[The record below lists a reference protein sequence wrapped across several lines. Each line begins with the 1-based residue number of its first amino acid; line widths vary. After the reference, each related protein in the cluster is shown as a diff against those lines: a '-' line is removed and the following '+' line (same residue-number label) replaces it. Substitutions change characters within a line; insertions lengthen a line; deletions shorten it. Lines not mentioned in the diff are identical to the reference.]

1 MSNEIRELQPQP
13 LWNHFADLSA
23 VPRGSRKEERASRFA
38 ADFGRS
44 LGLETTVDHLGN
56 VLIRKPA
63 SPGHEH
69 RPPVVLQGHLD
80 MVHQKNSATH
90 FDFDTEGIRARV
102 EGEWVKA
109 EGTTLGADNGI
120 GVAAAMAVLSS
131 KDLVHPPLEVLLT
144 VDEEMGMT
152 GANGLEPGTLESKRL
167 LNLDSEDETE
177 LTIGCAG
184 GLDIL
189 VRGAVATEPV
199 PAGHE
204 FLEVSLRG
212 LAGGHSGMD
221 IHRGRGNANKLM
233 NRFLFAAAGELGARI
248 CWIDGGGLRNV
259 IPRESVAVVAVPP
272 GAVEGLERLVREHE
286 VLYKEEYR
294 LTDPS
299 LHLRCRAAEA
309 QSTVLEAGFQKRMFS
324 AVYAVLSGIH
334 RMSPAVPGLVQ
345 TSNNLARVLVKDGNL
360 QIDCLSRSSVDT
372 EKWDLAAGIRSLFEM
387 MGAQVH
393 FEGEYTGWDPDPSSD
408 LSRQMSE
415 LYEELFGEKPKVLA
429 CHAGVECGIIGSGH
443 PGMEMISFGPNIRG
457 AHSPDEAVQIAS
469 VQRFWRFLTAAL
481 ERL

>member
-1 MSNEIRELQPQP
+1 MSTNIRQLQPQA

-63 SPGHEH
+63 SPGHEN

-80 MVHQKNSATH
+80 MVHQKNSATV

-144 VDEEMGMT
+144 IDEEMGMT
-152 GANGLEPGTLESKRL
+152 GANGLAPGTLKAKRL

-189 VRGAVATEPV
+189 VRGTAATEAV
-199 PAGHE
+199 PADHA
-204 FLEVSLRG
+204 FLELSLSG
-212 LAGGHSGMD
+212 LTGGHSGMD
-221 IHRGRGNANKLM
+221 IHRGRANANKLM
-233 NRFLFAAAGELGARI
+233 NRLLFAAAGSLGARVS
-248 CWIDGGGLRNV
+248 WIDGGGLRNV
-259 IPRESVAVVAVPP
+259 IPRESVAVVAVPQ
-272 GAVEGLERLVREHE
+272 GSVAGLEALVREHE
-286 VLYKEEYR
+286 ALYKEEYR
-294 LTDPS
+294 LTDPA
-299 LHLRCRAAEA
+299 LNLGCRAADP
-309 QSTVLEAGFQKRMFS
+309 QPTVLEAGFQKRLLS
-324 AVYAVLSGIH
+324 AVYAALSGIY
-334 RMSPAVPGLVQ
+334 RMSPAVAGLVQ
-345 TSNNLARVLVKDGNL
+345 TSNNLARVLVKQGRL

-372 EKWDLAAGIRSLFEM
+372 EKRDLACGLRSLFEM
-387 MGAQVH
+387 MGGQVH
-393 FEGEYTGWDPDPSSD
+393 FEGEYTGWDPDPTSE
-408 LSRQMSE
+408 LSRRMSE

-457 AHSPDEAVQIAS
+457 AHSPDETVQIAS
-469 VQRFWRFLTAAL
+469 VQRFWKYLTVAL